1 MEPSSLLHT
10 GKVINSR
17 YRLVTPIGHSPRA
30 QAYLAD
36 DIRVRKQVIVKIFE
50 QPLSRNDSNSEDFNN
65 GLQSLS
71 KSSHPNLL
79 KVVDWGLGDHPYIV
93 TDFLAGGSLRGM
105 LSRNAILSGAQIS
118 FIGTEVLKGISYL
131 HERGI
136 VHGSLKPENIL
147 FDINGDTKLAEFGLY
162 RKSSHNTDD
171 EEVINN
177 LYLSPEQRNG
187 EILSPP
193 SDVYSFALIIK
204 ELIEKQLVLGSSINE
219 EEAGTQNRN
228 KETLNS
234 LKAAIR
240 GSFSENI
247 SDRLSAS
254 ELLEKFTQISLKS
267 ENSSLLP
274 VESGLNPDFFNQVP
288 DQTELFDTVGKPNL
302 KLRIKHTVLYLKARI
317 TRWVW
322 LLLMGVLVTGMIIII
337 NENDN
342 EEDILSS
349 LVPEVSGLTVEKL
362 LEQVDGFWVLEEA
375 LTRQD
380 GSEAGEILKTIPIE
394 GTDLGEGEVL
404 TYFISLGPELR
415 TIPNGLAGL
424 TVVEA
429 ESALLG
435 ARLQLGEVFEVSNED
450 ITAGL
455 VIGPSTL
462 LDELPT
468 GTEVDIDISSGP
480 ELRTVPNGLV
490 GDTFELAET
499 AIVLEG
505 LQAQVVEVFHPNI
518 GVGKVIGLD
527 PESGT
532 QIPRDAIVNILVSKG
547 PVND

>member
-1 MEPSSLLHT
+1 
-10 GKVINSR
+10 
-17 YRLVTPIGHSPRA
+17 
-30 QAYLAD
+30 
-36 DIRVRKQVIVKIFE
+36 
-50 QPLSRNDSNSEDFNN
+50 
-65 GLQSLS
+65 
-71 KSSHPNLL
+71 
-79 KVVDWGLGDHPYIV
+79 
-93 TDFLAGGSLRGM
+93 M

-171 EEVINN
+171 EEIINN

-219 EEAGTQNRN
+219 EEAGPQNRN

-267 ENSSLLP
+267 ENSALLP

-380 GSEAGEILKTIPIE
+380 GSQAGEILKTIPIE

-435 ARLQLGEVFEVSNED
+435 ARLQLPGW
-450 ITAGL
+450 
-455 VIGPSTL
+455 L
-462 LDELPT
+462 L
-468 GTEVDIDISSGP
+468 
-480 ELRTVPNGLV
+480 
-490 GDTFELAET
+490 
-499 AIVLEG
+499 G
-505 LQAQVVEVFHPNI
+505 LQRYWMSFQQERR
-518 GVGKVIGLD
+518 L
-527 PESGT
+527 T
-532 QIPRDAIVNILVSKG
+532 
-547 PVND
+547 